1 MSTKE
6 PFLIKGFKKLIH
18 EGGLAQ
24 SYLFFGPDSAGL
36 LEFSRGLAGF
46 LEYGKWAEPE
56 KPLLDTLFL
65 NPEDYR
71 VIKQFLWQKPIQSSR
86 KTIFI
91 PAAQKLSAQ
100 AQNTILKISEEP
112 PASAMIIL
120 LVNDPDSLIPTLASR
135 LQKVYF
141 NNPQSFVKNQQKA
154 LVEEFLKA
162 ATVRRKEIIKEIV
175 EDNQALEEFVAG
187 LIKELNHDKIKN
199 WKALKALLHRWS
211 LINRYN
217 VNKKLQL
224 EAAIINL

>member
-1 MSTKE
+1 MSTNE
-6 PFLIKGFKKLIH
+6 LFLIKGFKKLIK
-18 EGGLAQ
+18 EGRLAQ

-46 LEYGKWAEPE
+46 LEYGKWAEAE
-56 KPLLDTLFL
+56 KPFLDTLFL

-71 VIKQFLWQKPIQSSR
+71 DVKHFLWQKPVQSPR
-86 KTIFI
+86 KTIII

-112 PASAMIIL
+112 PANAMIIL

-141 NNPQSFVKNQQKA
+141 NNPQPAVAGVQKS

-162 ATVRRKEIIKEIV
+162 TTVRRKEIIKETV
-175 EDNQALEEFVAG
+175 EDDQVLEGFVRG
-187 LIKELNHDKIKN
+187 LIKDLSRDKIKN
-199 WKALKALLHRWS
+199 WKVLKELLHRWS
-211 LINRYN
+211 LINRFN

-224 EAAIINL
+224 EAALIYL